1 MAVINF
7 LNWLDGILW
16 GTPFLIFCMVLGLYF
31 MLRGGFF
38 PFRHFGH
45 ILKNTVFE
53 KATQNDK
60 NGNGKISPYRA
71 FCIGLGGAVGMGNIS
86 GVATSVAVGGPGAI
100 FWMLVWA
107 FFGMMLKMAEISLGL
122 YYRRKDSNGKYVGS
136 AMDYMERGIKG
147 EQGKKIGGPLS
158 VLFAIGLF
166 MQFTQGSGS
175 YTVAETLNASFGFNI
190 MAVGIIYTAF
200 VLFLIIRGENA
211 IGRMAEKIVPVMVRH
226 LSAGHRCHH
235 SHEHHQ
241 RTLHAGGHFP
251 GRILRHRCCR
261 RIRRRCSF
269 SGDPAGCFPV
279 YLF

>member
-86 GVATSVAVGGPGAI
+86 GVATSVAVGGHRRHFLDARLGI
-100 FWMLVWA
+100 FRHD
-107 FFGMMLKMAEISLGL
+107 AE
-122 YYRRKDSNGKYVGS
+122 NG
-136 AMDYMERGIKG
+136 
-147 EQGKKIGGPLS
+147 
-158 VLFAIGLF
+158 
-166 MQFTQGSGS
+166 
-175 YTVAETLNASFGFNI
+175 
-190 MAVGIIYTAF
+190 
-200 VLFLIIRGENA
+200 
-211 IGRMAEKIVPVMVRH
+211 
-226 LSAGHRCHH
+226 
-235 SHEHHQ
+235 
-241 RTLHAGGHFP
+241 
-251 GRILRHRCCR
+251 
-261 RIRRRCSF
+261 
-269 SGDPAGCFPV
+269 
-279 YLF
+279 